1 LSLAPPV
8 QRYQRVGPI
17 VLARTYLPAPR
28 PRYTESVLDKVG
40 VASALR
46 EIGFLLEA
54 EGSHPFRARAYARG
68 ARAVEALSEPLP
80 ALIADG
86 RLLRVRDIGPHLA
99 TTIGELVRTG
109 HSTLLAELRQ
119 RVDLKR
125 LAPRPPVAL
134 LHAATAEGDGV
145 LAYVRAHPA
154 VERAD
159 LAGALRRRTETVS
172 QLDLVVATL
181 EPRAVLEH
189 LARFPLAAEVLER
202 GADRIVMRLAGGLP
216 LRASVVP
223 PRAFAVTLHRLTG
236 SDDHLA
242 KLAATAR
249 ERGMVM
255 DTTGLR
261 RRGRRL
267 VVRSEADVYR
277 RLGLTPIPPELR
289 EDAGEVEASATAT
302 LPIDLLTLADLRGM
316 VHCHTTYSD
325 GKDSVEAMARGA
337 DALGMHYLTITDHSV
352 SASYAGGLSLDR
364 LRRQWDEIARVQEK
378 VTVRLLRGT
387 ESDILAD
394 GSLDYPDGILEQLDV
409 VIASIHHRHR
419 MDAQQM
425 TRRIVTAMRHPCFK
439 IWGHALGRYVLR
451 RPPIDCDVEEI
462 LDAMTGARAGIEVNG
477 DPHRLDMEPRWIREA
492 RRRGL
497 KFVVSSDAHSVA
509 DLSYL
514 RWGVDMARRGWLTRQ
529 DVLNTL
535 GPDAFQAAVRP

>member
-1 LSLAPPV
+1 M
-8 QRYQRVGPI
+8 
-17 VLARTYLPAPR
+17 
-28 PRYTESVLDKVG
+28 LDKVG

-46 EIGFLLEA
+46 EIGLLIEA
-54 EGSHPFRARAYARG
+54 EGGQPFRARAYARA

-80 ALIADG
+80 ALIAEG

-109 HSTLLAELRQ
+109 QSALLETLRQ
-119 RVDLKR
+119 RVDVTR
-125 LAPRPPVAL
+125 LATRRSVAL
-134 LHAATAEGDGV
+134 LHEAATEGDGL

-154 VERAD
+154 AEGAE
-159 LAGALRRRTETVS
+159 LAGGLRRRTETVS
-172 QLDLVVATL
+172 QLELVVATR

-189 LARFPLAAEVLER
+189 LARCPLAVETLER
-202 GADRIVMRLAGGLP
+202 RDDRTVLRLAGGLP
-216 LRASVVP
+216 LRAHVVH
-223 PRAFAVTLHRLTG
+223 PRAFAFALHRLTG
-236 SDDHLA
+236 SDGHLA
-242 KLAATAR
+242 KLEAMAR
-249 ERGMVM
+249 DRGMAM
-255 DTTGLR
+255 DATGLC

-267 VVRSEADVYR
+267 PVRSEADVYR
-277 RLGLTPIPPELR
+277 HLGLAPIAPELR
-289 EDAGEVEASATAT
+289 EDAGEVDAAATGA
-302 LPIDLLTLADLRGM
+302 LPMDLLTLADIRGM

-325 GKDSVEAMARGA
+325 GKDSIETMARA
-337 DALGMHYLTITDHSV
+337 AEALGMHYLTITDHSV
-352 SASYAGGLSLDR
+352 TASYARGLPLDR
-364 LRRQWDEIARVQEK
+364 LRHQWDEIARVQEQ
-378 VTVRLLRGT
+378 VSVRLLRGT
-387 ESDILAD
+387 EADILAD
-394 GSLDYPDGILEQLDV
+394 GSLDYPDAVLEQLDV

-419 MDAQQM
+419 MDARQM

-462 LDAMTGARAGIEVNG
+462 LDAMTTARAAVEVNG
-477 DPHRLDMEPRWIREA
+477 DPHRLDMEPRWVREA

-535 GPDAFQAAVRP
+535 GPDEFRAAVRP

>member
-1 LSLAPPV
+1 MDADARGAGQGHSRGVPP
-8 QRYQRVGPI
+8 G
-17 VLARTYLPAPR
+17 

-46 EIGFLLEA
+46 EIGLLLEA

-109 HSTLLAELRQ
+109 QSTLLAELRQ
-119 RVDLKR
+119 RIDLKR
-125 LAPRPPVAL
+125 LPSGPPVAL

-172 QLDLVVATL
+172 QLDLVVATH
-181 EPRAVLEH
+181 EPRAVLQH
-189 LARFPLAAEVLER
+189 LARFPLAAEVLEH
-202 GADRIVMRLAGGLP
+202 DTDQIVLRLAGGLP

-223 PRAFAVTLHRLTG
+223 PRAFAVALHRLTG
-236 SDDHLA
+236 SDGHLA
-242 KLAATAR
+242 KLAARAR
-249 ERGMVM
+249 ERGVVM
-255 DTTGLR
+255 DTSGLR

-277 RLGLTPIPPELR
+277 RLGLDPIPPELR
-289 EDAGEVEASATAT
+289 EDAGEVEAAATAT
-302 LPIDLLTLADLRGM
+302 LPIDLLTLVDLRGM

-325 GKDSVEAMARGA
+325 GKDSVEAMARA
-337 DALGMHYLTITDHSV
+337 AEALGMQYLTITDHSV
-352 SASYAGGLSLDR
+352 TASYARGLSLDR

-425 TRRIVTAMRHPCFK
+425 TRRIVTAMRHPYFK

-462 LDAMTGARAGIEVNG
+462 LDAMTTARAAIEVNG

-497 KFVVSSDAHSVA
+497 KFVVSSDAHAVA

-535 GPDAFQAAVRP
+535 DLDAFQAAVRP